1 MAIAS
6 TGPISFSDLQSE
18 FGGSHPISIGE
29 YRDGSGL
36 VNIGISYSN
45 YGTGISGMSLP
56 NYVAGAYV
64 GPPPPLNM
72 NKFYAAD
79 VANVYTTQYSGG
91 TSPVKTA
98 WSNPV
103 SASFSVSTY
112 LGTLA
117 AGDTF
122 LVCSRA
128 TSGWPSGW
136 SYGGYDTVVLACT
149 FGTATSLTAPQYGGK
164 QFRIYCSYD
173 GNNTVT
179 VGGYYSG
186 GSTGYT
192 YGQAALQGIVRTN

>member
-1 MAIAS
+1 MAIVK
-6 TGPISFSDLQSE
+6 TGPIKFSDLQTE

-29 YRDGSGL
+29 YREGNGL

-56 NYVAGAYV
+56 NYPSGAYA

-79 VANVYTTQYSGG
+79 VANVYTTYYSGG

-122 LVCSRA
+122 VVCSRA

-136 SYGGYDTVVLACT
+136 SYGGYDTVTIACT
-149 FGTATSLTAPQYGGK
+149 FGSATSASASIYGTK
-164 QFRIYCSYD
+164 QFRITCAYD

-179 VGGYYSG
+179 IGGYYTGS
-186 GSTGYT
+186 STGFT
-192 YGQAALQGIVRTN
+192 YGQAALQGIARTN

>member
-1 MAIAS
+1 MAIVK
-6 TGPISFSDLQSE
+6 TGPIKFSDLQSE
-18 FGGSHPISIGE
+18 FGGIHPISISE

-56 NYVAGAYV
+56 NYVSGVYA

-79 VANVYTTQYSGG
+79 VANVYTTYYSGG

-112 LGTLA
+112 LGTLS

-122 LVCSRA
+122 VVCARN

-136 SYGGYDTVVLACT
+136 TYGGYDTVIIACT
-149 FGTATSLTAPQYGGK
+149 YGSSTSLTCAAYGSK
-164 QFRIYCSYD
+164 QFRPSISYD
-173 GNNTVT
+173 GANTVT
-179 VGGYYSG
+179 ISG
-186 GSTGYT
+186 AYRGSSTGYNL
-192 YGQAALQGIVRTN
+192 GQVALQGIVRTN

>member
-1 MAIAS
+1 MAVTRSGAIKLS
-6 TGPISFSDLQSE
+6 NLQTE
-18 FGGSHPISIGE
+18 FGGSHPISLSE
-29 YRDGSGL
+29 YYKGGSL
-36 VNIGISYSN
+36 VPNNLSYSN
-45 YGTGISGMSLP
+45 YGTGISGGHVPNVPTSGSISL
-56 NYVAGAYV
+56 GSD
-64 GPPPPLNM
+64 
-72 NKFYAAD
+72 FYASGEALT
-79 VANVYTTQYSGG
+79 YTTYYSGG

-112 LGTLA
+112 LGSLSS
-117 AGDTF
+117 GDTF
-122 LVCSRA
+122 VVCARN

-136 SYGGYDTVVLACT
+136 SYGGYDTVTIACT
-149 FGTATSLTAPQYGGK
+149 YGTATSATAPQYGGK

-192 YGQAALQGIVRTN
+192 YGQAALQGIARTN

>member
-1 MAIAS
+1 MVIARS
-6 TGPISFSDLQSE
+6 GPIKFSDLQSE
-18 FGGSHPISIGE
+18 FGGSHPINLTE
-29 YRDGSGL
+29 YDVGGA
-36 VNIGISYSN
+36 NITGTLSYSN
-45 YGTGISGMSLP
+45 YGTGISGASLP
-56 NYVAGAYV
+56 NYPANRTTKKLGHY
-64 GPPPPLNM
+64 
-72 NKFYAAD
+72 YASD
-79 VANVYTTQYSGG
+79 LANTYTTLYSGG

-122 LVCSRA
+122 LVCARA

-136 SYGGYDTVVLACT
+136 SYGGYDTVNLACT
-149 FGTATSLTAPQYGGK
+149 FGTSASLTAPQYGTK

-186 GSTGYT
+186 SSTGYT
-192 YGQAALQGIVRTN
+192 FGQAALQGIVRTN

>member
-1 MAIAS
+1 MAIAK
-6 TGPISFSDLQSE
+6 TGAISFSDLQSE
-18 FGGSHPISIGE
+18 FGGSHPISFSE
-29 YRDGSGL
+29 YADGAGL
-36 VNIGISYSN
+36 VTAGVSYGN

-56 NYVAGAYV
+56 NYPAGIGYRRLAHYR
-64 GPPPPLNM
+64 
-72 NKFYAAD
+72 AAD

-149 FGTATSLTAPQYGGK
+149 FGTATSLTAPQYGSK

-186 GSTGYT
+186 SDTGFEF
-192 YGQAALQGIVRTN
+192 GQAALQGIVRTN

>member
-1 MAIAS
+1 MAITGS
-6 TGPISFSDLQSE
+6 GPIKFSDLQTE
-18 FGGSHPISIGE
+18 FGGSHPIAISE
-29 YRDGSGL
+29 YGDGAGL
-36 VNIGISYSN
+36 VTSGISYSN

-56 NYVAGAYV
+56 NYPAGTSLRRL
-64 GPPPPLNM
+64 G
-72 NKFYAAD
+72 FYYSGGL
-79 VANVYTTQYSGG
+79 ANVYTTYYSGG

-112 LGTLA
+112 LGALA

-122 LVCSRA
+122 VVCARA

-136 SYGGYDTVVLACT
+136 SYGGYDTVTIACT
-149 FGTATSLTAPQYGGK
+149 FGSATSATAPQYGTK

-186 GSTGYT
+186 SSTGYT
-192 YGQAALQGIVRTN
+192 FGQAALQGIVRTN

>member
-1 MAIAS
+1 MAITGS
-6 TGPISFSDLQSE
+6 GPIKFSDLQTE
-18 FGGSHPISIGE
+18 FGGSHPIAISE
-29 YRDGSGL
+29 YGDGAGL
-36 VNIGISYSN
+36 VTRGISYSN

-56 NYVAGAYV
+56 NYPAGTSLRRL
-64 GPPPPLNM
+64 G
-72 NKFYAAD
+72 FYYKSD
-79 VANVYTTQYSGG
+79 VANVYTTYYSGG

-122 LVCSRA
+122 VVCSRA

-136 SYGGYDTVVLACT
+136 SYGGYDTVIIACT
-149 FGTATSLTAPQYGGK
+149 FGSSTSATAPQYGTK

-173 GNNTVT
+173 GSNTVT
-179 VGGYYSG
+179 IGGYYSG
-186 GSTGYT
+186 SSTGYT
-192 YGQAALQGIVRTN
+192 FGQAALQGIVRTN